1 MILKYVTTSDLT
13 PEYTAMLKQAV
24 RSVFPDGVQLRPTA
38 SALRAQIVLSPEND
52 TYDDLVAV
60 FTHFATLVPWPGHD
74 AETLY
79 FDIETHDADLRWNM
93 PVEEFFR
100 LGQYSWGINGE
111 VHLTTDLEE
120 MRALIRKAYGV
131 VGHNIH
137 SFDLSVLLGD
147 EALLLPRVFDT
158 MVHAALVNP
167 APYMFTTR
175 NGHTYY
181 DGMKPEKALVWLS
194 LDNQCFVLGVPG
206 KIGDLKALAKK
217 YGGFGN
223 IPIDDKEFEEYA
235 IGDIKPAL
243 QGLTM
248 ALLEKRP
255 LESYDWR
262 EQVNAAIDAQNTRN
276 GFVVNIEKAKARV
289 LELQSEKERLLAM
302 LESDYGFP
310 TNGVQPWKSKAG
322 KEAIFKILADNGITA
337 QTKPDWTRTATG
349 NLSLGGEVLIELTE
363 GTAAEELGRSLA
375 TLMGQRSLAQLALDS
390 VQNDGKAHPQIT
402 ALQRS
407 GRKCV
412 PTSHRILTQRGLLT
426 VDQVLPGD
434 KTLDVYNEWTSVTGV
449 HRYDDQP
456 TLVWRNSRESY
467 EATAEHRWVQTPLE
481 DSRWSVEP
489 IAQGSRRRLKLTPE
503 TYFFDL
509 SKHRRYPSDMSR
521 SEKFAAFVGLLVTDG
536 RCAIRSDSGSIAA
549 HVYQTTHKFYKEM
562 LSVLPKHL
570 IVSDTYRTETDHHDV
585 RLSASGVVRML
596 SDNGLRVEGNLR
608 KSSSLLPW
616 ILGLTQRECL
626 AFLCSVW
633 LADGATSADKGV
645 RISCKN
651 DVLAECV
658 MIAAYRCGY
667 RPVHSYY
674 DNPNGGRAGVISLR
688 LDRMAVKKLTPV
700 SSRSDVWCV
709 TTSSGTWTAWNDN
722 GPYLTGNSTTKPG
735 LTVWSAKGDKAVEK
749 SYFIASPGRKLI
761 EFDFSNADSR
771 VVAAYSGDEAFAKRL
786 EPGVDG
792 HDLTGEIFFGY
803 DAYHADRENLRP
815 LAKVAN
821 HALAYRIGKKKLAA
835 KMGKTEAEAQG
846 YIFAYQD
853 AYPDVAAWQDRVTHE
868 GERGYIVNRWGRR
881 MIVDPDRS
889 FTQSAALLG
898 QSGTRE
904 VLVDGLIRLLERDP
918 KYIRYLVAQV
928 HDAIVM
934 DVPEQEVDEVIAV
947 VLECMETTWNG
958 IEFPMEHGTPAN
970 DWQACS
976 HG

>member
-60 FTHFATLVPWPGHD
+60 FTHFAALVPWPGHD

-120 MRALIRKAYGV
+120 MRTLIRKAYGV

-223 IPIDDKEFEEYA
+223 IPINDKEFEEYA

-276 GFVVNIEKAKARV
+276 GFVVDVEKAKARV
-289 LELQSEKERLLAM
+289 LELQSEKERLLSK
-302 LESDYGFP
+302 LELDYGFP
-310 TNGVQPWKSKAG
+310 TDGVQPWKSKAG
-322 KEAIFKILADNGITA
+322 KDAIFKILADNDITA

-407 GRKCV
+407 GR
-412 PTSHRILTQRGLLT
+412 L
-426 VDQVLPGD
+426 
-434 KTLDVYNEWTSVTGV
+434 
-449 HRYDDQP
+449 
-456 TLVWRNSRESY
+456 
-467 EATAEHRWVQTPLE
+467 
-481 DSRWSVEP
+481 
-489 IAQGSRRRLKLTPE
+489 
-503 TYFFDL
+503 
-509 SKHRRYPSDMSR
+509 
-521 SEKFAAFVGLLVTDG
+521 
-536 RCAIRSDSGSIAA
+536 
-549 HVYQTTHKFYKEM
+549 
-562 LSVLPKHL
+562 
-570 IVSDTYRTETDHHDV
+570 
-585 RLSASGVVRML
+585 
-596 SDNGLRVEGNLR
+596 
-608 KSSSLLPW
+608 
-616 ILGLTQRECL
+616 
-626 AFLCSVW
+626 
-633 LADGATSADKGV
+633 
-645 RISCKN
+645 
-651 DVLAECV
+651 
-658 MIAAYRCGY
+658 
-667 RPVHSYY
+667 
-674 DNPNGGRAGVISLR
+674 
-688 LDRMAVKKLTPV
+688 
-700 SSRSDVWCV
+700 
-709 TTSSGTWTAWNDN
+709 
-722 GPYLTGNSTTKPG
+722 STTKPG

-803 DAYHADRENLRP
+803 DTYHADRESLRP

-928 HDAIVM
+928 HDAIVL
-934 DVPEQEVDEVIAV
+934 DVPEQEVDEVVTV
-947 VLECMETTWNG
+947 VLECMVTTWNG
-958 IEFPMEHGTPAN
+958 IEFPMEHGAPAN
-970 DWQACS
+970 DWMEAS